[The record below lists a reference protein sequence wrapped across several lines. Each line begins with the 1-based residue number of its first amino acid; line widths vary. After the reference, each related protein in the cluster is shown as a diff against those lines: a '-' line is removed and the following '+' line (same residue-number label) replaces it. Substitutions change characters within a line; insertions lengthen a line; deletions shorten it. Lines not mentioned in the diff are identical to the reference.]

1 MYLIGVP
8 HSKDILVPSVESGK
22 GNQNPKK
29 QWMYNNWLQVPNFWF
44 IVWFIVLSYHFILIY
59 IIIIIQQYI
68 PSQLCNKMSA
78 EIGMIFRQSLYSFQI
93 FRGAQ
98 IQILFKTYIFTN
110 PETENLARWST
121 LTNHF
126 HSKSPI
132 VAQWYKFGCCHQ
144 GDSESLAD
152 FIANLWRPS
161 ANCNFKAD
169 ALEQV
174 TNRNKRPLV
183 SLSGRD
189 CYQFK
194 GSKVECS
201 IEEVNNCITWDP
213 WGSSCQWSFK

>member
-1 MYLIGVP
+1 MFFQYFSIKAFNYC
-8 HSKDILVPSVESGK
+8 SMKFKYTSSVVYE
-22 GNQNPKK
+22 
-29 QWMYNNWLQVPNFWF
+29 
-44 IVWFIVLSYHFILIY
+44 
-59 IIIIIQQYI
+59 
-68 PSQLCNKMSA
+68 
-78 EIGMIFRQSLYSFQI
+78 
-93 FRGAQ
+93 
-98 IQILFKTYIFTN
+98 TYIFTN
-110 PETENLARWST
+110 PETEDLARWST

-132 VAQWYKFGCCHQ
+132 VAQWYKFGCCRQ
-144 GDSESLAD
+144 GDSESLDD
-152 FIANLWRPS
+152 FIADLWRPS